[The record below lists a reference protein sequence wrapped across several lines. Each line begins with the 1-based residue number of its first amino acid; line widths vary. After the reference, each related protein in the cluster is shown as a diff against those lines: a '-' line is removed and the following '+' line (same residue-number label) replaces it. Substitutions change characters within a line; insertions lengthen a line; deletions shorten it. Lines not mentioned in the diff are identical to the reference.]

1 MEIGKEEQLILK
13 SLRWKGKSLA
23 KSVQDSSQLHTDSLN
38 GMFLMFLWLFPC
50 HNIQIVIL

>member
-1 MEIGKEEQLILK
+1 
-13 SLRWKGKSLA
+13 
-23 KSVQDSSQLHTDSLN
+23 VQDSSQLHTDSLN